1 MSHPFVWDD
10 NLPLPTRSSESMAQR
25 RGLENEK
32 KTELGVEDDT
42 ALENDAQILASGTEE
57 QKESQGEAL
66 KRQI

>member
-1 MSHPFVWDD
+1 MMPV
-10 NLPLPTRSSESMAQR
+10 AQRR

-42 ALENDAQILASGTEE
+42 ALENDAQILASGDEE

>member
-1 MSHPFVWDD
+1 
-10 NLPLPTRSSESMAQR
+10 MAQR

-42 ALENDAQILASGTEE
+42 ALENDAQILACGTEE

>member
-1 MSHPFVWDD
+1 MRTKPEH
-10 NLPLPTRSSESMAQR
+10 RSAGPSESVASG

-42 ALENDAQILASGTEE
+42 ALENDAQVLASGTEE